1 MKKGSVCIVM
11 AVLMLA
17 GLAGC
22 GKKAADVDAQ
32 ALADSL
38 KSEIVYK
45 DELAPIDLETAQMF
59 YNFGDANITEAVFY
73 ESSGATAEEIV
84 VIKCAGDADAGMA
97 EDSLKKRVE
106 EQKES
111 YTDYVPAELE
121 KLNAAVVYREGNC
134 AVLSVSDEPDKAR
147 EIIAKYFK

>member
-1 MKKGSVCIVM
+1 
-11 AVLMLA
+11 MLA
-17 GLAGC
+17 CIAGC
-22 GKKAADVDAQ
+22 GKKTVDVDAQ
-32 ALADSL
+32 GLADAL
-38 KSEIVYK
+38 KSGITYK
-45 DELAPIDLETAQMF
+45 DDLAPIDLETAQMF
-59 YNFGDANITEAVFY
+59 FNFGDANITEAVFY

-84 VIKCAGDADAGMA
+84 VLKCAGEADAGMA

-121 KLNAAVVYREGNC
+121 KLNAAVVYRGGNC

-147 EIIAKYFK
+147 EIIDSYFK